1 MIRSKQHIDEIQYYT
16 DFADL
21 EVSYDNSDEFELYDS
36 SDESFIERDHLD
48 IMEFCKDLHNVE
60 VLDDN
65 MFNFLEV

>member
-1 MIRSKQHIDEIQYYT
+1 MIKPKQHIEEIQYYT

-36 SDESFIERDHLD
+36 SDDNIAERDHLD
-48 IMEFCKDLHNVE
+48 IMEFCKELHNVE